1 MELHEIIISSIGIC
15 VFIYIWMRKEKQASF
30 EEGICYALKE
40 HAERRVKYKIYND
53 ESGEEVIE
61 VARIKEKK

>member
-15 VFIYIWMRKEKQASF
+15 VFIYMWMRKEKQASF

-40 HAERRVKYKIYND
+40 HAKQKVKYKIYND